1 MQAYTEN
8 STGRI
13 QEMKTMIRYE
23 FLKDQNMSAA
33 YDGDTQIGVCQYV
46 VTDQG
51 WAIVH
56 TEVLPEYGGQ

>member
-1 MQAYTEN
+1 
-8 STGRI
+8 
-13 QEMKTMIRYE
+13 MIRYE